1 MKDRNDN
8 PSQQQIKEKQA
19 KLLQLSIN
27 IIVISIVDLCFLCI
41 LDILGIFHYKNNQYI
56 IIDIITITIAGIF
69 YLANGLKGERVY
81 KFGLDVF
88 SSFIWIIGLLIRCFC
103 LTQNN
108 NRIFTVI
115 DFLLFAV
122 LGYILFVSIPRVSDL
137 KRKLN
142 FNISIY
148 LIFFII

>member
-1 MKDRNDN
+1 MKDKNVN
-8 PSQQQIKEKQA
+8 PSQEQIKEKQA

-27 IIVISIVDLCFLCI
+27 IIAISIVDLCFLCI

-81 KFGLDVF
+81 KFGLDAF
-88 SSFIWIIGLLIRCFC
+88 SAFIWIIGLLMRCFY

-108 NRIFTVI
+108 NIIFTVI

-122 LGYILFVSIPRVSDL
+122 IGYILFVSIPRVIDL
-137 KRKLN
+137 KKKTK
-142 FNISIY
+142 I
-148 LIFFII
+148 